1 MKILAS
7 NLAAAFV
14 TPLPA
19 IRSRDNH
26 DVRETSSTRTEPSRG
41 RAIKDTLQISPEAEQ
56 ALAAETSE
64 SSDPAAATKPAANDK
79 EQAAS
84 SDGAPKTVDQL
95 SDEEQA
101 VVDELRTTDRK
112 VRAHEQAHLAAAGPY
127 AKGGP
132 TYDYQEGPDGQQYAV
147 GGQVQIDTAPVSG
160 DPEATIAKAQ
170 VVRAA
175 ALAPAEPSA
184 QDRAVAA
191 SATKMEIQARQE
203 LREKQQQEANGE
215 DEDPSTD
222 LLNLVEE
229 ATSGILLD
237 LIA

>member
-7 NLAAAFV
+7 NLAAAFF
-14 TPLPA
+14 TPVPA
-19 IRSRDNH
+19 IRSRDSG
-26 DVRETSSTRTEPSRG
+26 DVRETSSARTEPARG
-41 RAIKDTLQISPEAEQ
+41 EAIKDTLQISSEAEQ
-56 ALAAETSE
+56 ALAVEESE
-64 SSDPAAATKPAANDK
+64 SSQSADATKPESKSKDELAGNN
-79 EQAAS
+79 
-84 SDGAPKTVDQL
+84 GAPKTVDQL

-101 VVDELRTTDRK
+101 VVDELRATDRK

-203 LREKQQQEANGE
+203 LREKQQKEASGEGE
-215 DEDPSTD
+215 DSSTE
-222 LLNLVEE
+222 LLSLVEE